1 VLSVTTRIIL
11 GTLGALIAIAGL
23 VAAGAGAGVSGVWAA
38 IVGAALIIAV
48 VIERNRYRSEAADR
62 TSEPPGPGGGEPR
75 GTIEARFRPT
85 DEAFV
90 DPTTGVKMRV
100 LVDSRTGERRYVADD

>member
-1 VLSVTTRIIL
+1 MLSVTTRIIL
-11 GTLGALIAIAGL
+11 GMLGALIAIGGL

-38 IVGAALIIAV
+38 IVGAALVIAV

-62 TSEPPGPGGGEPR
+62 TSEPPGPGGGEPP
-75 GTIEARFRPT
+75 GTVEARVRPT